1 MKVETIVHEENS
13 AMVDAISTKSIIM
26 CEPAEL
32 KTEENIYAKIS
43 KKKMVSKWICTDGG
57 VFTSGQTTKFKIAS
71 YSSI

>member
-32 KTEENIYAKIS
+32 KTEENIDAKI
-43 KKKMVSKWICTDGG
+43 
-57 VFTSGQTTKFKIAS
+57 
-71 YSSI
+71 